1 MSELK
6 IGDKVRITKP
16 KETEE
21 TCWKE
26 GMQRFISKVS
36 EKEFISSN
44 NASADLEDT
53 VYGFPLSSLTLVE
66 EATEQPS
73 EQVTKQVT
81 KQVAKKI
88 DWEQRRWELAVRFY
102 LEPTVKTQQNAIG
115 YADAFIEYY
124 KKTLK

>member
-6 IGDKVRITKP
+6 IGDKVRISKP
-16 KETEE
+16 EEPEE

-44 NASADLEDT
+44 NASADLENT

-66 EATEQPS
+66 E
-73 EQVTKQVT
+73 VTKQVT
-81 KQVAKKI
+81 EKVAKQI
-88 DWEQRRWELAVRFY
+88 DWEQRRWELACKFY
-102 LEPTVKTQQNAIG
+102 LEYDTSTPESSISR
-115 YADAFIEYY
+115 ADIFIEKY
-124 KKTLK
+124 KKALIEL

>member
-6 IGDKVRITKP
+6 IGDKVRISKP
-16 KETEE
+16 EEPEE

-26 GMQRFISKVS
+26 GMQCFISKVS

-66 EATEQPS
+66 E
-73 EQVTKQVT
+73 VTKQVT
-81 KQVAKKI
+81 EKVAKQI
-88 DWEQRRWELAVRFY
+88 DWEQRRWELACKFY
-102 LEPTVKTQQNAIG
+102 LEYDTSTPEFSISQ
-115 YADAFIEYY
+115 ADIFIEKY
-124 KKTLK
+124 KKALTEL

>member
-6 IGDKVRITKP
+6 IGDKVRISKP
-16 KETEE
+16 EEPEE

-26 GMQRFISKVS
+26 GMQCFISKVS

-66 EATEQPS
+66 EETEQPT
-73 EQVTKQVT
+73 EQVTKE
-81 KQVAKKI
+81 I
-88 DWEQRRWELAVRFY
+88 DWEQRRWELAGKFY
-102 LEPTVKTQQNAIG
+102 LDPRLMSAEAAIEQ
-115 YADAFIEYY
+115 ADIFIEKY
-124 KKTLK
+124 KKACTEI

>member
-6 IGDKVRITKP
+6 IGDKVRISKP
-16 KETEE
+16 EEPEE

-26 GMQRFISKVS
+26 GMQCFISKVS

-66 EATEQPS
+66 EETEQPT
-73 EQVTKQVT
+73 E
-81 KQVAKKI
+81 QVAKEI
-88 DWEQRRWELAVRFY
+88 DWEMRRWELAVRFY
-102 LEPTVKTQQNAIG
+102 LEPDKSVSYILYMT
-115 YADAFIEYY
+115 
-124 KKTLK
+124 

>member
-16 KETEE
+16 EEPEE

-26 GMQRFISKVS
+26 GMQCFISKVS

-66 EATEQPS
+66 E
-73 EQVTKQVT
+73 VTKQVT
-81 KQVAKKI
+81 EKVAKQI
-88 DWEQRRWELAVRFY
+88 DWEQRRWELLTALV
-102 LEPTVKTQQNAIG
+102 LNKTLIEEVMVITDNAI
-115 YADAFIEYY
+115 EYC
-124 KKTLK
+124 KKAIQTNTEIK

>member
-6 IGDKVRITKP
+6 IGDKVRISKP
-16 KETEE
+16 EEPEE

-26 GMQRFISKVS
+26 GMQCFISKVS

-66 EATEQPS
+66 EETEQLT
-73 EQVTKQVT
+73 EQVTKQ
-81 KQVAKKI
+81 I
-88 DWEQRRWELAVRFY
+88 DWEMRRWELAVRFY
-102 LEPTVKTQQNAIG
+102 LELTVRTPQNAIG
-115 YADAFIEYY
+115 YADAFIEHY
-124 KKTLK
+124 KQTLK